1 MCFDMLCSVVSCCV
15 VVCCVVSCCL
25 AKTSTDESKIVQ
37 DDDKESDEVIKEY
50 IGENYVVEI

>member
-1 MCFDMLCSVVSCCV
+1 MYYVVFCCLLLCGSVLCY
-15 VVCCVVSCCL
+15 VVSCCL